1 MGTDSNKNKIVHIL
15 EFSAAEDKN
24 NYKHLKIEYKFNY
37 NEDPKDN
44 EVLAGDGKEDEE
56 KSDDSFDFFENEAIL
71 DLNNPKLNVK
81 NIKKFPYCAIGTISV
96 QFPIS
101 DEVFEYACFLIDSN
115 VVVTLASN
123 LENNNKG
130 GKAKSIVTSFKE
142 ENVKW
147 ENIFIQEDEK
157 KKKKLSENNIQ
168 NETLSNL
175 QSKLA
180 VILYNDDVR
189 DEWLGMENGKKEDFD
204 GRDLFAV
211 FPFKEESNNNNNNN
225 IIIDEEKKINQPKF
239 REIFIG
245 NTNKFFEAYKKGD
258 KNEIELIKQS
268 PGSPIYYRDYNNGAY
283 VIAIINENF
292 EFLFFNGKTMKF
304 LKDMVH
310 KGKMFRKKRN
320 KTIDEDN
327 IIQLNLEGINLGPSD
342 MQYLTTNFD
351 LKNLRILDLNSNS
364 IKSKGALYLSQN
376 KFSHL
381 EFLNISNNKICDE
394 GVNYIANGSFKR
406 LNCLHLSNNS
416 ITSEGIKS
424 LVKAEFINNLF
435 VLSLSENKK
444 IGDSGVRLIKEH
456 KEWKKLKIL
465 NLESIGLTDIGLN
478 YLSIASDSMPKLK
491 ELNLK
496 DNKFTVIGNP
506 SMNALRMN
514 HIYLILK
521 PGDEKKDDYYD
532 DDYQVIF

>member
-1 MGTDSNKNKIVHIL
+1 MGTDSSKKNIVHIL
-15 EFSAAEDKN
+15 ENSATINNN
-24 NYKHLKIEYKFNY
+24 NYKYFKIEYKFKY
-37 NEDPKDN
+37 NEEPKVTED
-44 EVLAGDGKEDEE
+44 LAEDGKEDEK
-56 KSDDSFDFFENEAIL
+56 KSDDSFDFFEDEVIQNI
-71 DLNNPKLNVK
+71 NNPKLNVK

-101 DEVFEYACFLIDSN
+101 DEIFEYTCFLIDSN

-123 LENNNKG
+123 LNDINKG
-130 GKAKSIVTSFKE
+130 GKAKSIVTSFSE

-157 KKKKLSENNIQ
+157 KKKKLSENIIQ
-168 NETLSNL
+168 NETLVNL

-180 VILYNDDVR
+180 VILYNDDVK
-189 DEWLGMENGKKEDFD
+189 DEWLGVEKGKKEDFS

-211 FPFKEESNNNNNNN
+211 FSFKEEINNNNNN
-225 IIIDEEKKINQPKF
+225 IIIDEEKKINQSKF
-239 REIFIG
+239 REILVW
-245 NTNKFFEAYKKGD
+245 NRNKFLEAYKKGAQ
-258 KNEIELIKQS
+258 NELEFIKQI
-268 PGSPIYYRDYNNGAY
+268 PGSPLYYRDYNNGAY
-283 VIAIINENF
+283 VIAIINDNF
-292 EFLFFNGKTMKF
+292 EFQYFDEKTMKF
-304 LKDMVH
+304 LKAMVH
-310 KGKMFRKKRN
+310 RGKMFRKKVN

-342 MQYLTTNFD
+342 MQYLTTKFD

-376 KFSHL
+376 KFSYL
-381 EFLNISNNKICDE
+381 EFLNISNNQICDE

-424 LVKAEFINNLF
+424 LVKAEFINNLII
-435 VLSLSENKK
+435 LSLSENKK
-444 IGDSGVRLIKEH
+444 IGDNGMRLIKEH

-478 YLSIASDSMPKLK
+478 YLSIASNSMLKLK

-496 DNKFTVIGNP
+496 DNKFTYIGNP
-506 SMNALRMN
+506 SINALRMN
-514 HIYLILK
+514 HIYLILR
-521 PGDEKKDDYYD
+521 PGDERKDDD
-532 DDYQVIF
+532 DYDYQVIF